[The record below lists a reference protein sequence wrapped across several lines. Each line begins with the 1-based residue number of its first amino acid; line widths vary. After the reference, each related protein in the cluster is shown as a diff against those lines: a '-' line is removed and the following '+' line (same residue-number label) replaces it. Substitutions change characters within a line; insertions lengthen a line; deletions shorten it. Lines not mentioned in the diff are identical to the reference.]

1 MAQNHIKGLLSCILW
16 GYKGFQ
22 KGFFNASCEGSSQ
35 DFCRKGLGLGV
46 SCFLLWSLWRIRVVG
61 ARCSGAWG
69 LEF

>member
-1 MAQNHIKGLLSCILW
+1 MLPAKVPLRI
-16 GYKGFQ
+16 F
-22 KGFFNASCEGSSQ
+22 AV
-35 DFCRKGLGLGV
+35 KGLGLGV